1 MKKTFFLLLVL
12 FFIASCNVFEVLD
25 ERLIWPIS
33 LPAFYLKNSTDNTI
47 SVESYYFD
55 KHTNQDKLWERQD
68 ILPGETKQVMDW
80 VYPTRLCVYIDDCL
94 VSDYVGS
101 KVTFNYKSLPRG
113 LLSVSMDYVFDAE
126 KYNYANMPIDK
137 YDFEGYDFNWILH
150 HPETCCGYRYD
161 LVFSET
167 Q

>member
-1 MKKTFFLLLVL
+1 MKKTFILLLVL

-101 KVTFNYKSLPRG
+101 SDKLNKDELEAGQLRKVSTGENL
-113 LLSVSMDYVFDAE
+113 E
-126 KYNYANMPIDK
+126 KVEWCDIPSDK
-137 YDFEGYDFNWILH
+137 YDFGWLPIRENSHLFGRR
-150 HPETCCGYRYD
+150 RYN
-161 LVFSET
+161 LVFGE
-167 Q
+167 